1 MKKLSTLRITKFQ
14 NMTAKTGTSILL
26 FDELKNIKIG
36 VYKNLILKCREALD
50 NDNEELYVKLKSKLP
65 AVTFCG
71 EFETVRKASEVTVYN
86 NIMILDIDHIT
97 TEELQAFKNALCA
110 DKYVL
115 SFWDSPS
122 GKGLKCLIN
131 IKSNPEKHK
140 SVFNSLKNYFL
151 EKYNIELDVSGKD
164 ISRLC
169 FSSWDENIYYNANAE
184 VYLDSLEE
192 NKTNSTKK
200 KLESP
205 SKNISLLKSAY
216 ATEGLNKVENKN
228 MIRQIIKYLNK
239 RNLSITETHDA
250 WLKVSFAVASA
261 FSFDLGEKYFLSLC
275 RLDKD
280 KHDEEKSINLL
291 KSSYNNRKLDSEN
304 VITFAT
310 IIFFAK
316 NKGFE
321 I

>member
-1 MKKLSTLRITKFQ
+1 MKKLSTIRITKFQ

-26 FDELKNIKIG
+26 FDELKNIKTG

-50 NDNEELYVKLKSKLP
+50 KGNEELYGKLKNKLP

-97 TEELQAFKNALCA
+97 IEELQEFKNVLSN
-110 DKYVL
+110 DKYIL
-115 SFWDSPS
+115 SFWESPS
-122 GKGLKCLIN
+122 GKGLKCLVK

-140 SVFNSLKNYFL
+140 SVFNSLKHYFL

-169 FSSWDENIYYNANAE
+169 FSSWDENIFYNANALI
-184 VYLDSLEE
+184 YLDFLEE
-192 NKTNSTKK
+192 KKTKSKNKNS
-200 KLESP
+200 ESP
-205 SKNISLLKSAY
+205 LKNTSLLKSAY
-216 ATEGLNKVENKN
+216 ATEGLNKAENKN
-228 MIRQIIKYLNK
+228 TIRQIIKYLTK
-239 RNLSITETHDA
+239 RNLSITETHDD

-261 FSFDLGEKYFLSLC
+261 FSYDVGEKYFLSLC
-275 RLDKD
+275 RLDKG
-280 KHDEEKSINLL
+280 KHDEAKSINLL
-291 KSSYNNRKLDSEN
+291 KSSYNNRKLDGEN
-304 VITFAT
+304 AISLAT

-316 NKGFE
+316 SKGFKV
-321 I
+321 